1 MSLRLGPGRT
11 ALITG
16 GAAGIGAAIAARV
29 VARGADVVLVDRDA
43 GALRGM
49 EQQLGAG
56 GGEVLGVV
64 ADVGDRDE
72 LAAVRAA
79 ARARFGA
86 VHLLCLNAGVTPRA
100 APARGLLPAPGL
112 ASYAATKHAVVGLM
126 GSLAGDLAAAGHDH
140 LGVTTLCPGPVATEL
155 LRAAVA
161 EVAAVAPG
169 PGAVVDAHARA
180 EQVRDPDVVA
190 ELALRAAESGD
201 TWAIP
206 VPPDDLPRLAA
217 LHGQVREAAQRGGA
231 RPEDGSVRPW
241 SR

>member
-64 ADVGDRDE
+64 ADVG
-72 LAAVRAA
+72 
-79 ARARFGA
+79 
-86 VHLLCLNAGVTPRA
+86 
-100 APARGLLPAPGL
+100 
-112 ASYAATKHAVVGLM
+112 
-126 GSLAGDLAAAGHDH
+126 
-140 LGVTTLCPGPVATEL
+140 
-155 LRAAVA
+155 
-161 EVAAVAPG
+161 
-169 PGAVVDAHARA
+169 
-180 EQVRDPDVVA
+180 
-190 ELALRAAESGD
+190 
-201 TWAIP
+201 
-206 VPPDDLPRLAA
+206 
-217 LHGQVREAAQRGGA
+217 GA